1 MKHPGCEFGSVD
13 FHDKLS
19 LMNIFQDTDIRKNI
33 YSMSKKSIDIFISE
47 SYFFVKIGLFAYLT
61 LLLQALRTFE
71 MITITNYLVF
81 KNFKINSNFVVV
93 NKHKNQIYGEKNDQ
107 QSNVRK

>member
-1 MKHPGCEFGSVD
+1 
-13 FHDKLS
+13 
-19 LMNIFQDTDIRKNI
+19 MNRI
-33 YSMSKKSIDIFISE
+33 
-47 SYFFVKIGLFAYLT
+47 FFVKIGLFAYLT

>member
-1 MKHPGCEFGSVD
+1 
-13 FHDKLS
+13 
-19 LMNIFQDTDIRKNI
+19 MNRI
-33 YSMSKKSIDIFISE
+33 
-47 SYFFVKIGLFAYLT
+47 FFVKIGLFAYLT

-81 KNFKINSNFVVV
+81 KNFKIISNFFVV

>member
-33 YSMSKKSIDIFISE
+33 YSLSKKSIDIFISE

-61 LLLQALRTFE
+61 LLLQAFE